1 MSCMKYGHL
10 FQHRYDTLYKY
21 RECMYV
27 CMYVICTNNYIKQ
40 GQVYRGGAGRA
51 IAPPPPLSFYL
62 YENVF
67 ENYKKINFCKFF
79 T

>member
-1 MSCMKYGHL
+1 MYACMYV
-10 FQHRYDTLYKY
+10 
-21 RECMYV
+21 CMYVCMYAYMYVYIYV

-51 IAPPPPLSFYL
+51 IAPPKCFFCMKIYL
-62 YENVF
+62 KL
-67 ENYKKINFCKFF
+67 KKKNFCKFF